1 MKRKRKFFESLP
13 VQYRLFFGLRLN
25 LSRNLPLPFGDS
37 AIPFIPQ
44 SDTRHCDNMLLLTRS
59 GQLCNLL
66 VQKLLGKRI
75 RDSKWILS
83 RLHSIRFKE
92 PETIMDYCLLFAG
105 NEELDL
111 SKPKFFPQVP
121 LKLCVTLNDMVQL
134 QLQQGLDPMIVSR
147 RKQLDDVSGFYSITY
162 LNEHTFFVS
171 NSSKE
176 NAGEL
181 WCFSGQ
187 EMKHVTTLRGH
198 ERKIGSCAFHPKL
211 PIFATSPLGI
221 NPQIWIWDFS
231 DPSEVKCITILEG
244 HEISVFSLVFHPYL
258 PILVSSGRDGQVILW
273 ILSPKSFALIS
284 KVVLLS
290 NKQEDGISS
299 IDFHPREPILA
310 CLHEC
315 GEITL
320 VRLSPD
326 FSSIESSKNL
336 PGDHYTGVVNFHPDL
351 PILVTSEQDNGTL
364 VKFWHISSNSSAICI
379 ANLPFASYSKTLCV
393 RFGSDTVAFLRS
405 DYSTILAQ

>member
-1 MKRKRKFFESLP
+1 MPRERYFVESLP
-13 VQYRLFFGLRLN
+13 VRYGLLFGLGLN

-66 VQKLLGKRI
+66 VQKLLGKQTRI
-75 RDSKWILS
+75 SKLILS

-92 PETIMDYCLLFAG
+92 PETIMDYCLLFAEE
-105 NEELDL
+105 EELDL

-121 LKLCVTLNDMVQL
+121 LKLCVTFDDMVEL
-134 QLQQGLDPMIVSR
+134 QLQEGLDPIIVSR
-147 RKQLDDVSGFYSITY
+147 RKQTRDISGFFSITY
-162 LNEHTFFVS
+162 LNENRFVVS
-171 NSSKE
+171 NGDEE
-176 NAGEL
+176 NTGEL

-187 EMKHVTTLRGH
+187 EMKHVTTLIGH
-198 ERKIGSCAFHPKL
+198 DGKIGSCAFHPRL

-231 DPSEVKCITILEG
+231 DPSEVKCVTILEG

-273 ILSPKSFALIS
+273 ILSPESFALIS
-284 KVVLLS
+284 KVVLL
-290 NKQEDGISS
+290 KQEDGILSLS
-299 IDFHPREPILA
+299 FHPSQPILA
-310 CLHEC
+310 FLEER
-315 GEITL
+315 GAITL

-326 FSSIESSKNL
+326 FSSIESSKKLQQGN
-336 PGDHYTGVVNFHPDL
+336 YTGVVKFHHDL
-351 PILVTSEQDNGTL
+351 PILVTSKKYDGTL
-364 VKFWHISSNSSAICI
+364 VNFWHVSSNSSAVCI
-379 ANLPFASYSKTLCV
+379 GNLPFETQSTTICAC
-393 RFGSDTVAFLRS
+393 FGSDTFSLKRS
-405 DYSTILAQ
+405 DYGIAVVH

>member
-1 MKRKRKFFESLP
+1 
-13 VQYRLFFGLRLN
+13 
-25 LSRNLPLPFGDS
+25 
-37 AIPFIPQ
+37 
-44 SDTRHCDNMLLLTRS
+44 MLLLTRS

-75 RDSKWILS
+75 RYSNWILS
-83 RLHSIRFKE
+83 RLHSIRIKE
-92 PETIMDYCLLFAG
+92 PETIMDYCLLFAEE
-105 NEELDL
+105 EELDL

-121 LKLCVTLNDMVQL
+121 LKLCVTFDDMVQL
-134 QLQQGLDPMIVSR
+134 QLQEGLDPMIVSR
-147 RKQLDDVSGFYSITY
+147 RKQTRDISGFFSITY
-162 LNEHTFFVS
+162 LNENRFVVS
-171 NSSKE
+171 NGDEE
-176 NAGEL
+176 NTGDL

-198 ERKIGSCAFHPKL
+198 TGRIGSCAFHPRL

-231 DPSEVKCITILEG
+231 DPSEVKCVTILEG
-244 HEISVFSLVFHPYL
+244 HEISVFSLVFHPHL
-258 PILVSSGRDGQVILW
+258 PILVSTGRDGQVILW

-284 KVVLLS
+284 KVVLL
-290 NKQEDGISS
+290 KQEDGILS
-299 IDFHPREPILA
+299 IDIHPIEPILA

-320 VRLSPD
+320 LRLSPD
-326 FSSIESSKNL
+326 FSSIESSKKL

-364 VKFWHISSNSSAICI
+364 VKFWHVSSNSSAVCI
-379 ANLPFASYSKTLCV
+379 ANLLFASYSKTLCV
-393 RFGSDTVAFLRS
+393 RFGPDTVAFLRS
-405 DYSTILAQ
+405 DYSTMLVH